1 MIRLALAALLV
12 LSLAVPGIATGQS
25 GDSSGEPQATVAKKK
40 KKASCKKGYVRK
52 QVKVTKG
59 PKKGKRVSKCVKKQ
73 GGKKKGGKK
82 KPAAPLVPDD
92 PNSGG
97 VYVGGSGPT
106 ELKILVG
113 YGDNNNGIALRLTF
127 PAGSLQCESSANP
140 GQKVPSDQ
148 DVRTSYEGKV
158 NRKTGAFSG
167 SETYGEFSRSMSG
180 SFLTGKRIKAQV
192 TLTNIQ
198 SGLTSGGKCSGSATR
213 DVTYKP
219 GVAGSFSNP

>member
-1 MIRLALAALLV
+1 MIRLALAALIA

-25 GDSSGEPQATVAKKK
+25 GDSAGEHQATVAKKK

-59 PKKGKRVSKCVKKQ
+59 PKKGKRVSKCV
-73 GGKKKGGKK
+73 KKKGGKK

-113 YGDNNNGIALRLTF
+113 YGDGNGVSLRLTM
-127 PAGSLQCESSANP
+127 PAGSMQCDSFGNP
-140 GQKVPSDQ
+140 GEKVPSDQ
-148 DVRTSYEGKV
+148 DVRTSYEGRV
-158 NRKTGAFSG
+158 DRKTGAFSG
-167 SETYGEFSRSMSG
+167 SDGSGAFSRSMSG
-180 SFLTGKRIKAQV
+180 NFLPGKRIKAQV

-198 SGLTSGGKCSGSATR
+198 QGHSAGGACSGTATR

-219 GVAGSFSNP
+219 GVAGTFSTP